1 MLGLDVKRT
10 WSWKQRMC
18 GTGILQSKLFGAI
31 IRGSKCLVGAIV
43 LDPIKMLLYD
53 DSVGVFTRHVTNMA
67 VTPSAMA
74 ETPCCTQTS
83 RLCPL
88 YVRSYCRLKFVIAS
102 IRNFGYLLRK
112 MVENIKFFIR
122 TAKLNKII
130 PKHIFWPIIDCFSM
144 YVTGGRPTRI
154 QGVVSRRSSAVR
166 RKTRDLPL
174 KFRDSSIFQ
183 KWVNIKT
190 SNLAC
195 RLIHRGTNKKCKR
208 DPSIFCER
216 FELET
221 LNMAYRLT
229 IRVTNKKCKI
239 RSKGAGKMSELETSN
254 LAHVYSAR
262 DPNEKK
268 CKITTKRVMR
278 GDVTYFCNS
287 GITYICRNWWS

>member
-112 MVENIKFFIR
+112 MVENINFSFVPPNWLR
-122 TAKLNKII
+122 WYRNTFSGPLSTVLHVCNGRYT
-130 PKHIFWPIIDCFSM
+130 HSRCCFTPI
-144 YVTGGRPTRI
+144 V
-154 QGVVSRRSSAVR
+154 A
-166 RKTRDLPL
+166 
-174 KFRDSSIFQ
+174 
-183 KWVNIKT
+183 
-190 SNLAC
+190 
-195 RLIHRGTNKKCKR
+195 
-208 DPSIFCER
+208 E
-216 FELET
+216 
-221 LNMAYRLT
+221 
-229 IRVTNKKCKI
+229 
-239 RSKGAGKMSELETSN
+239 
-254 LAHVYSAR
+254 
-262 DPNEKK
+262 
-268 CKITTKRVMR
+268 
-278 GDVTYFCNS
+278 
-287 GITYICRNWWS
+287 